1 MGYQK
6 DTTDN
11 GNSASGG
18 ESDKYAGVG
27 IGITGLLAENI
38 ISHPFI
44 ILRRQC
50 QVCVSYENLRTHRKI
65 EIARDLKMIL
75 LSTITLLK

>member
-1 MGYQK
+1 MFQES
-6 DTTDN
+6 TDN
-11 GNSASGG
+11 SG
-18 ESDKYAGVG
+18 ESEKYAGFG

-50 QVCVSYENLRTHRKI
+50 QVIVTFI
-65 EIARDLKMIL
+65 IAEPLYNS
-75 LSTITLLK
+75 STFHNSMVVTIY